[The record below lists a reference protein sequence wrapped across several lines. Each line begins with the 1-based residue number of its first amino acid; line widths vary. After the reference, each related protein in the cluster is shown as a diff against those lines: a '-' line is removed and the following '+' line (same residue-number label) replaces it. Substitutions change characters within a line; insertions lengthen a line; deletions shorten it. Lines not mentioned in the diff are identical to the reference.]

1 MENIS
6 QKTNIKLQ
14 YNLRQKDMRIA
25 LILRKSPGK
34 KQEESIEKQ
43 REICLEQIQ
52 KDFRNK
58 KRTIKSYD
66 DVGISGDDE
75 QGRIELYKFFKSI
88 DNFDYAYCLDV
99 DRFSRSYLGLYWFH
113 KYFEDSE
120 CELRFV
126 NGPKLYTENGEFN
139 EEGYLHFFILCGFA
153 SYELLSIRKRTSIGR
168 ERAKKQGIKL
178 GQENI
183 MEKNPM
189 LCRAIINDREKG
201 LSYSQ
206 LADKYELSRSL
217 IWKII
222 NVYKVQ
228 TS

>member
-1 MENIS
+1 MSNI
-6 QKTNIKLQ
+6 IK
-14 YNLRQKDMRIA
+14 IG

-34 KQEESIEKQ
+34 KQEESIDKQ
-43 REICLEQIQ
+43 RELCLEQI
-52 KDFRNK
+52 KRDFGNQE
-58 KRTIKSYD
+58 TEIIQYG
-66 DVGISGDDE
+66 DVGVSGDDE
-75 QGRIELYKFFKSI
+75 IGRKRLYEFFEQI
-88 DNFDYAYCLDV
+88 DRYDYAYCLDV

-113 KYFEDSE
+113 KYFENSK

-168 ERAKKQGIKL
+168 ERARKKGIKL

-183 MEKNPM
+183 MEKNPE
-189 LCRAIINDREKG
+189 LCKAIVRDRGSG

-228 TS
+228 TSCISEKRVK

>member
-1 MENIS
+1 M
-6 QKTNIKLQ
+6 
-14 YNLRQKDMRIA
+14 
-25 LILRKSPGK
+25 
-34 KQEESIEKQ
+34 
-43 REICLEQIQ
+43 
-52 KDFRNK
+52 
-58 KRTIKSYD
+58 
-66 DVGISGDDE
+66 
-75 QGRIELYKFFKSI
+75 
-88 DNFDYAYCLDV
+88 DV

-113 KYFEDSE
+113 KYFENSK

-168 ERAKKQGIKL
+168 ERARKKGIKL

-183 MEKNPM
+183 MEKNPE
-189 LCRAIINDREKG
+189 LCKAIVRDRGSG

-228 TS
+228 TSCISEKRVK